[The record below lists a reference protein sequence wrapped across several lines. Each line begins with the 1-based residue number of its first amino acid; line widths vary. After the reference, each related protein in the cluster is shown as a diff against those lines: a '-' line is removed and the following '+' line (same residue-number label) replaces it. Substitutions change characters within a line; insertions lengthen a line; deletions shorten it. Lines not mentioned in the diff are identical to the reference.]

1 MPVNYDVEK
10 IGANMKIKLAVMSGW
25 FGNLSHVEMVEQ
37 VAAYGFKAFE
47 NLGAGRWEDKEAV
60 RAKCEELGVEVG
72 AISCSGSINGDGPV
86 NPAFHDKFEADVKQS
101 IINAKALGS
110 KVVLV
115 VVGGLRYDMSLEQQM
130 ENVAIAGR
138 RVAPL
143 LEDAGITLVYETL
156 NIKVDHAG
164 YALVTS
170 KQGSDLVKA
179 IGSPNIKFLF
189 DVYHQQITEGDVIRN
204 LTAYKDEIGHYHFGD
219 NPGRREPG
227 SGELNYKQI
236 FKAIAATGYDGIVS
250 SEFSKSKELSLED
263 LLRILADCAT
273 W

>member
-1 MPVNYDVEK
+1 MLHPYLPGDTRER
-10 IGANMKIKLAVMSGW
+10 IKDL
-25 FGNLSHVEMVEQ
+25 LSE
-37 VAAYGFKAFE
+37 
-47 NLGAGRWEDKEAV
+47 
-60 RAKCEELGVEVG
+60 
-72 AISCSGSINGDGPV
+72 
-86 NPAFHDKFEADVKQS
+86 HDMTQ
-101 IINAKALGS
+101 
-110 KVVLV
+110 
-115 VVGGLRYDMSLEQQM
+115 EQQL

-179 IGSPNIKFLF
+179 IDSPNVKFLF
-189 DVYHQQITEGDVIRN
+189 DIYHQQITEGDVIRN
-204 LTAYKDEIGHYHFGD
+204 FTTYKNEIGHFHFGD

-227 SGELNYKQI
+227 TGELNYKQI
-236 FKAIAATGYDGIVS
+236 FKAIDAMGYKGIVS
-250 SEFSKSKELSLED
+250 SEFSKSKDLSLEG
-263 LLRILADCAT
+263 LLKILADCAT